1 MCGVLQLQ
9 LRQITKKI
17 KQKTK
22 NKNKKLLLLLL
33 ALELLHQLPV
43 SHVGAAVV

>member
-1 MCGVLQLQ
+1 M
-9 LRQITKKI
+9 
-17 KQKTK
+17 QKNGECHDFFSKNK
-22 NKNKKLLLLLL
+22 NKNKKQKQKQKLLLLL